1 MGINI
6 SATAKYNPFTS
17 EEFSKPFKGYIA
29 DYKAQENDLM
39 NALTDAAALV
49 PYLDSF
55 SDEDAQLKQKVIS
68 YINNLNN
75 LSTDFSKGSNNRAT
89 KDRANQLKLDY
100 HSSVRPIIDALLA
113 RTKAQGEEEALYQK
127 GIITGKGSVGHTSIS
142 DYVGGKTP
150 ETASTLS
157 VSQVSSDAQNIASR
171 YTQSMRKEYGPL
183 MDKVFEEYTG
193 YTSNQGISSVDVI
206 ESYLEDTPLNEG
218 YQSIIDMSRDT
229 SAKKLGYETWED
241 FEDDKPKEAYLL
253 DANIRQ
259 GAITGLQ
266 YQSSVTTNV
275 ERSDKDT
282 NNGARKGYIILGNG
296 HEVPKNYRQHI
307 LPIVETSITR
317 SSNHIGPII
326 NNKESDILTTYKE
339 LLANGRLDKEQNV
352 HILVGEHPVAKIDIN
367 GNLVP
372 TEYGFTM
379 NQSDAYK
386 DKDPFDYID
395 ALLASSGG
403 LKVWSPTASSTSYRT
418 ELEIRYTDKNGKP
431 QTVYIDD
438 IIVPK
443 KQQKKPTSVVDIFT
457 KQAQAQTPK
466 NNG

>member
-55 SDEDAQLKQKVIS
+55 SDEDAPLKEKVVS
-68 YINNLNN
+68 YINNLNT
-75 LSTDFSKGSNNRAT
+75 LSTDFSKGSNNRAI

-142 DYVGGKTP
+142 DYVGGKIP
-150 ETASTLS
+150 EAASTLS
-157 VSQVSSDAQNIASR
+157 VSQVSSDAQNTASK

-183 MDKVFEEYTG
+183 MDKVFNEYIG

-206 ESYLEDTPLNEG
+206 ESYLENTPLNEG
-218 YQSIIDMSRDT
+218 YQSIISLSRDT
-229 SAKKLGYETWED
+229 SAKKLGYDTWAD
-241 FEDDKPKEAYLL
+241 FKAEKPKEANLL

-275 ERSDKDT
+275 ERRDNDA

-296 HEVPKNYRQHI
+296 HEVPKNYRQQT
-307 LPIVETSITR
+307 LPIGETSITR

-326 NNKESDILTTYKE
+326 NNKESEILTTYKE
-339 LLANGRLDKEQNV
+339 LLADGRLDKEQNV
-352 HILVGEHPVAKIDIN
+352 HILVGNNIVASIDTN

-372 TEYGFTM
+372 TEDGFNM
-379 NQSDAYK
+379 NRSDAYK

-395 ALLASSGG
+395 ALLAISGG

-418 ELEIRYTDKNGKP
+418 ELEIRYTNKDGNL

-443 KQQKKPTSVVDIFT
+443 KKQKKNPGNPF
-457 KQAQAQTPK
+457 KQ
-466 NNG
+466 